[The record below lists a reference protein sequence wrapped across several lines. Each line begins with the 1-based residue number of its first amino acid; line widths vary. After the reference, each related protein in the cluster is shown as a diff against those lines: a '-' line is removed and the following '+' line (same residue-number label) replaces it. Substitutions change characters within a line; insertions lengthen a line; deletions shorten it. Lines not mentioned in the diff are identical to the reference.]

1 MKIFVDRNA
10 EITVTLFVYSG
21 ENESGFW
28 TKNNQ
33 KNKPENIDEKT
44 DGVQPYN
51 LVFRLPNDKDS
62 VELMDSGVQFSM
74 EGGMQ
79 ISTGAVSFGRF
90 SRLLKSWDFK
100 DADGNPIP
108 VSQEN
113 IGRLDPGIARCII
126 EDLEGQ
132 ISSF

>member
-21 ENESGFW
+21 ENGSGFW

-44 DGVQPYN
+44 DGVQSYN
-51 LVFRLPNDKDS
+51 LVFRLPNYKDS
-62 VELMDSGVQFSM
+62 IELMDSGVQFSI

-90 SRLLKSWDFK
+90 SKLIKSWDFK
-100 DADGNPIP
+100 DGDGNPIP
-108 VSQEN
+108 ASPEN
-113 IGRLDPGIARCII
+113 VGWLDPNIARCIV
-126 EDLEGQ
+126 EDLESQ
-132 ISSF
+132 IFNS